1 MSIAI
6 CFVARTG
13 IVMGTDSRVTTSGP
27 EGETREDAYPKL
39 VQFGRLPIGMAMVG
53 AGSYGGRDFRSLVA
67 ETWRACSRGKPEKL
81 SVKDVARRF
90 ADLAGPI
97 ARDSGNKTTMNV
109 LVAGFSPGQA
119 FGELWEVQLPDGKVI
134 EQAGPQSQT
143 FVWRGQADAVMTLWW
158 GTNLDVL
165 HHTLEDHG
173 MTHDA
178 AQAVMADVK
187 KAAAWGPERI
197 NWGMPLS
204 SAVDLIRFQLEVQ
217 IQAERFLPG
226 RGACG
231 APTQLLAIND
241 AGLHWVDRPFNPVA
255 QIGSSQSNQ

>member
-13 IVMGTDSRVTTSGP
+13 IVMGTDSRVTTTGP

-39 VQFGRLPIGMAMVG
+39 VQFGTLPVGMAMVG

-67 ETWRACSRGKPEKL
+67 EAWRTCCDGRPDRLGVEE
-81 SVKDVARRF
+81 VARRF
-90 ADLAGPI
+90 AEFAGPI
-97 ARDSGNKTTMNV
+97 ARDSGQTTTMNV
-109 LVAGFSPGQA
+109 LVGGFSPGEA
-119 FGELWEVQLPDGKVI
+119 FGELWEVQLPSGEVKL
-134 EQAGPQSQT
+134 QASLQSQAL
-143 FVWRGQADAVMTLWW
+143 VWRGRADAIKTLWW
-158 GTNLDVL
+158 GANLDALHKVL
-165 HHTLEDHG
+165 EEHG
-173 MTHDA
+173 MAHKDA
-178 AQAVMADVK
+178 KAVMDDVK
-187 KAAAWGPERI
+187 RAAAWGPQRI

-204 SAVDLIRFQLEVQ
+204 SAVDLVRFQLDVQ

-241 AGLHWVDRPFNPVA
+241 SGLHWIDRPFAPV
-255 QIGSSQSNQ
+255 G